1 MINVSNSMEELK
13 EIKAQLDQI
22 QRVAELSAKRVLN
35 VHDVCVLTGLSQR
48 TIYNMTRSSEIPHYK
63 PNQRLI
69 YFDRADVEKWMMRN
83 RVNANYEAEA
93 KAIAYVVKNSSRKGG
108 RA

>member
-1 MINVSNSMEELK
+1 MEELK
-13 EIKAQLDQI
+13 AINAKLDQI
-22 QRVAELSAKRVLN
+22 QRVSELSAKRVLT

-48 TIYNMTRSSEIPHYK
+48 TIYTMTRKAEIPHYK

-69 YFDRADVEKWMMRN
+69 YFDRSDVEKWMMRN

-93 KAIAYVVKNSSRKGG
+93 NAIAYVVNKQTKGG